1 MVHRSARSAAVF
13 AVIALLLVGCAAGP
27 NAPVPSSSGN
37 ASTSNGIPGEDETPT
52 AEPLAIE
59 RPAPLWSV
67 SCAELGS
74 MFGSSLDGLKLLDL
88 PMGEIRDMLTHLG
101 SWRDAVANQG
111 GLDCVWTN
119 DVGMAYLDMPNIW
132 LRGSP
137 AGDLFEARYLSIVA
151 LPGAAAG
158 YRSINGFTGKDF
170 RGDTCQWNNNY
181 GYTNAD
187 YEAAVGEDWI
197 RINLMI
203 GPTGCDQYWTPRV
216 QKVIERIAQSRLS
229 DPPSRSAGVATLPAD
244 CTGLIAPVDALLSA
258 PVGPDPYAAA
268 LYGAE
273 PFISLERSKLLC
285 IWGTQATV
293 VITAL
298 EGGAWLMPEYHA
310 WAATIGRPVAID
322 AASLRPGDEAWMI
335 AESSG
340 WVTFWAALG
349 GNLYRGSVD
358 RALPP
363 DQVAARMASLINV
376 LVAWQ
381 GTP

>member
-1 MVHRSARSAAVF
+1 MVHGRSAVVIAV
-13 AVIALLLVGCAAGP
+13 VALLLVGCAAGP
-27 NAPVPSSSGN
+27 DAPGSSPSGN
-37 ASTSNGIPGEDETPT
+37 ASTSDRTPGELATPTPT

-67 SCAELGS
+67 SCAELGA
-74 MFGSSLDGLKLLDL
+74 MFGTSLDGMKLLDL
-88 PMGEIRDMLTHLG
+88 PIGEVRDMLTHLG

-119 DVGMAYLDMPNIW
+119 DVGMAYLDTPNIW
-132 LRGSP
+132 LRGTP
-137 AGDLFEARYLSIVA
+137 AMDLFEARYLSIVA

-158 YRSINGFTGKDF
+158 YRSLYGYTGKDF
-170 RGDTCQWNNNY
+170 KGDNCQWNNTY

-216 QKVIERIAQSRLS
+216 KKVIERIGQSRLS
-229 DPPSRSAGVATLPAD
+229 DPSSRPAGVATLPAD
-244 CTGLIAPVDALLSA
+244 CKALIAPVDALLSA

-273 PFISLERSKLLC
+273 PFTSLERSKLLC

-322 AASLRPGDEAWMI
+322 ATSLRPGDEAWMI
-335 AESSG
+335 PESSG

-363 DQVAARMASLINV
+363 DKVAERMASLIDA